1 MEYLNLSVGV
11 LDAFEND
18 VPAFQSDGNISVLE
32 NQSFVYEFNA
42 TDPNGDALTYSI
54 LYGDDAD
61 IFELLPSS
69 GLLAF
74 LSLPDFENPE
84 DNNTDNVYEVTLEV
98 SDGNANSILNILI
111 QVMDEVEIEDG
122 NHSSPDGNYTSPD
135 DGYHTP
141 DANYTS
147 PEDDYHTPGDGY
159 HSPDDDYHTP
169 DWGYHTPDANY
180 TSPEDDY
187 HTPGDGYHSSG

>member
-1 MEYLNLSVGV
+1 MGIN
-11 LDAFEND
+11 
-18 VPAFQSDGNISVLE
+18 
-32 NQSFVYEFNA
+32 
-42 TDPNGDALTYSI
+42 TYSI

-84 DNNTDNVYEVTLEV
+84 DNNTDNIYEVTLEV

-147 PEDDYHTPGDGY
+147 AEDDYHTPFPGRRL
-159 HSPDDDYHTP
+159 S
-169 DWGYHTPDANY
+169 Y
-180 TSPEDDY
+180 TGLGLPYAGCS
-187 HTPGDGYHSSG
+187 HLKTTIIRRRWISFPGRRLSYTGLGLPYAGC